1 MRIAFVYDAIYP
13 WVTGGAERRFH
24 ELAQR
29 LRKRHDVHLVG
40 WQWWDGPST
49 LERDGVTLHG
59 IGRAPALYG
68 DDGKRTVREAVSFS
82 ARLLP
87 FLLRHRFDVIDC
99 SATPYLPLYPAAAAR
114 RIRSGRLV
122 VTWHEFWGTHWDEYL
137 PHRPLVARLAR
148 ALEAGG
154 RRVGDQVVAVSDF
167 TARAMDMVDDPR
179 MAVAGNGVDVEAIAG
194 AEPMP
199 DGAELVFVGRLID
212 EKRVDLLL
220 EALALLADRG
230 IRTRCAIVGD
240 GPQRAALEAHA
251 ARLGIAERVRFQG
264 RVPESDVARHLQAAR
279 ILVMPSLREGYGL
292 AVAEGQAA
300 GAVPVVVSSPFS
312 AATDLVDDGVDGLVV
327 EPTAAALADG
337 IGALLAGPAHLERM
351 AAAARE
357 TGAGRSWDAVADRME
372 RMYGKLLAED
382 EGAKS
387 VRKLRWS

>member
-24 ELAQR
+24 ELALR
-29 LRKRHDVHLVG
+29 LRTRHDVHLIG
-40 WQWWDGPST
+40 WRWWEGPST
-49 LERDGVTLHG
+49 IERDGVTLHG
-59 IGRAPALYG
+59 LGRAPALYG
-68 DDGKRTVREAVSFS
+68 DDGKRTVREAVGFS

-87 FLLRHRFDVIDC
+87 FLLRHRFEVIDC

-114 RIRSGRLV
+114 RIRGGRLV
-122 VTWHEFWGTHWDEYL
+122 ATWHEFWGTHWDEYL
-137 PHRPLVARLAR
+137 PHRRLVARMAR

-154 RRVGDQVVAVSDF
+154 RRAGDRVVAVSDF

-194 AEPMP
+194 AEPLR

-220 EALALLADRG
+220 DALAILRDRG
-230 IRTRCAIVGD
+230 VRTRCAIVGD
-240 GPQRAALEAHA
+240 GPQRPGLEAQA

-264 RVPESDVARHLQAAR
+264 RVPDSAVARQLRAAR

-312 AATDLVDDGVDGLVV
+312 GATDLVNDGVDGVVV
-327 EPTAAALADG
+327 EPTAAGLADG
-337 IGALLAGPAHLERM
+337 IGALLADPARLGRM

-372 RMYGKLLAED
+372 RIYGELLAE
-382 EGAKS
+382 GPGSKP
-387 VRKLRWS
+387 VRRLRWS